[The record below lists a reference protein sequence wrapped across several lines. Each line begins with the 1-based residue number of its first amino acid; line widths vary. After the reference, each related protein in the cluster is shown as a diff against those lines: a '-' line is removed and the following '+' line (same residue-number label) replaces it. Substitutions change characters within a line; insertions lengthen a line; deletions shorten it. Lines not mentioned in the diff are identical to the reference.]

1 MGIDFKGKTY
11 ILDGA
16 MGTQLQ
22 QAGMRSGEDPNDYLL
37 DHPDVVE
44 RIHRRYV
51 EAGSDIIYAPV
62 FTVNRYRIEQRGEL
76 IEDDIR
82 RLLAPGQKVKADMAA
97 EGREIFVALDMG
109 PLGEM
114 VEPLG
119 ALTFEEAYETYQ
131 RLVLA
136 GAKAGADLVV
146 IETMTDLY
154 ETKAAVLAAKEN
166 CDLPVIVSMSFDE
179 GGRTFTGT
187 SLETMALQLEG
198 LGVDAMGINCSLGPD
213 QIYPMIRQLQ
223 GYTSLPV
230 FAKPNAGL
238 PDPATGEY
246 DITEEDFARSMEPFI
261 KAGVN
266 MIGGC
271 CGTSPEYIGRLAEK
285 IQEYDEW
292 KKLRDVASGN
302 GPEAQVSSFGDGI
315 QYITSAEDI
324 TGAEDIPPLKVSS
337 RSRAVTVD
345 HVTVIGERLNPTG
358 KKRMK
363 QALLDGDFDY
373 LLNQAI
379 DQVDAGAEILDVN
392 VGVPGLDEVAM
403 MPKVVK
409 KVQSITDLPL
419 QIDSS
424 NPAAIEAALRVYN
437 GKAIVNSVN
446 GEEKVMDQILP
457 LVKKYG
463 AAVIGLTL
471 DDKGIPGTAEERFA
485 IAERILQRALDHGIP
500 KQDVIIDCLTL
511 TASAQQKE
519 VNETL
524 RAVRMVRERL
534 GLHTALG
541 VSNVSFG
548 LPLRP
553 VINRTFLTLAMENGL
568 DLPIINPNDE
578 DMMASVYAFNV
589 LKNVDETAQAFIERY
604 TEKKAICS
612 IIDAGAQ
619 VALTSG
625 GPGNTG
631 GAGSAGG
638 PAGSGGPS
646 GAGGQGGP
654 SGAGGQS
661 GSGSAGGTAGAGSA
675 SSSGSTGARGAEHDI
690 FFAVERG
697 LEKDTV
703 TAVNALLEDPTE
715 MEIVSGYMIPAL
727 DRVGKKFED
736 GSLFLPQMLQAA
748 QAAQAGFEIIKD
760 RLAGS
765 GEASVNLGEVVI
777 ATVHGDIHD
786 IGKNIVKVIMD
797 NYGFHMIDLGKN
809 VPAEEIVRTVKER
822 GIRLVG
828 LSALMTTTLKSMEE
842 TIAAVRQAAPE
853 CRVMVG
859 GAVLTD
865 SYAKQIGADY
875 YCSDAMKSVEAAQHV
890 FGVSKS

>member
-1 MGIDFKGKTY
+1 MGIDFRKKTY

-22 QAGMRSGEDPNDYLL
+22 QAGMRSGEDTNDYLL

-44 RIHRRYV
+44 GIHRRYV

-62 FTVNRYRIEQRGEL
+62 FTVNRYRICQRGEL

-82 RLLAPGQKVKADMAA
+82 RLMAPGQKVKADMAA

-119 ALTFEEAYETYQ
+119 ALTFEEAYQTYQ

-198 LGVDAMGINCSLGPD
+198 LGADAVGINCSLGPD

-292 KKLRDVASGN
+292 KKLRDAAGGSA
-302 GPEAQVSSFGDGI
+302 PEAQVSSFGDGI

-379 DQVDAGAEILDVN
+379 DQVDTGAGILDVN

-612 IIDAGAQ
+612 IVDAGAQ

-625 GPGNTG
+625 GSGSTG
-631 GAGSAGG
+631 G
-638 PAGSGGPS
+638 S
-646 GAGGQGGP
+646 GA
-654 SGAGGQS
+654 S
-661 GSGSAGGTAGAGSA
+661 GSTGSTG
-675 SSSGSTGARGAEHDI
+675 SSGSTGARNQEHDI

-703 TAVNALLEDPTE
+703 TAVNALLEEHTE

-765 GEASVNLGEVVI
+765 GEASVSQGEVVI

-890 FGVSKS
+890 FGISKS